1 MKKIFGTDGVRGV
14 ANLELTPELALKIA
28 KAGGY
33 FLGKEVDRPKF
44 IVGRD
49 TRCSGDMLKGA
60 VIAGLCSIGAE
71 VIDVGIL
78 PTPGIAYLT
87 KRLKA
92 NGGVVISASHNPI
105 IDNGIKFFD
114 ANGFK
119 LSDDMEEAIEKL
131 VLEEFQFPKPIG
143 ENVGEVKVLEN
154 ACDIYAKYL
163 ITQVGIRLDGLKV
176 VLDCAYGASYRL
188 APYVYRALGAE
199 VICINGEPKGEKIN
213 VNCGSTHPEVIRE
226 KTRIYPNSV
235 GISFD
240 GDSDRVILV
249 DEDGEILD
257 GDDILAILGI
267 ELFEKGLLKNN
278 IVVGTILSNFG
289 LEETFSK
296 YGIRLIRA
304 NVGDRYVLEEMLRND
319 AILGGE
325 PSGHIIY
332 LPGVTTGDGIFTS
345 LMISKILKERG
356 KTLSSFNSL
365 VKRYPQISENV
376 VVKDKYGIMQ
386 NEQMRLLIEDLN
398 NSISGRGRYII
409 RPSGTENCL
418 RITLE
423 GKDEFFLKMLLGK
436 IKERVKEI
444 DNAHF

>member
-1 MKKIFGTDGVRGV
+1 MKSIFGTDGVRGI
-14 ANLELTPELALKIA
+14 ANLELTPELALRIA

-33 FLGKEVDRPKF
+33 FLGRDTDKPRFV
-44 IVGRD
+44 VGRD

-60 VIAGLCSIGAE
+60 VIAGLCSIGAD

-105 IDNGIKFFD
+105 EDNGIKFFD
-114 ANGFK
+114 INGFK
-119 LSDDMEEAIEKL
+119 LSDEMEESIEKL
-131 VLEEFQFPKPIG
+131 ILEEFDFPRPTGKDIG
-143 ENVGEVKVLEN
+143 KVEILEN

-163 ITQVGIRLDGLKV
+163 ISQFNIKLDKIRV
-176 VLDCAYGASYRL
+176 ILDCAYGASYKL
-188 APYVYRALGAE
+188 APYVYRALGAD
-199 VICINGEPKGEKIN
+199 VICINDEPKGDKIN
-213 VNCGSTHPEVIRE
+213 VNCGSTHPEVIKE
-226 KTRIYPNSV
+226 KTRMYSDSI

-249 DEDGEILD
+249 DENGKILD

-267 ELFEKGLLKNN
+267 ELLKKGLLKNN
-278 IVVGTILSNFG
+278 VVVGTVLSNLG
-289 LEETFSK
+289 LEETLSH

-304 NVGDRYVLEEMLRND
+304 DVGDRYVLEKMLENG

-325 PSGHIIY
+325 PSGHIICF
-332 LPGVTTGDGIFTS
+332 PGVTTGDGIFTS
-345 LMISKILKERG
+345 LMIVKILKE
-356 KTLSSFNSL
+356 KDTTLSSFSSL
-365 VKRYPQISENV
+365 IRRYPQISDNII
-376 VVKDKYGIMQ
+376 VKDKYGIMQ
-386 NEQMRLLIEDLN
+386 NKEMQLLMDEVHKRM
-398 NSISGRGRYII
+398 SGKGRCVI
-409 RPSGTENCL
+409 RPSGTENYL

-423 GKDEFFLKMLLGK
+423 GEDEAFLKTLLK
-436 IKERVKEI
+436 EIKERVKGI